1 MSEAKK
7 EEKDT
12 GRQAKDREEQ
22 GQQREEAP
30 LGSCLVDLVSEE
42 LLPEEPQNNDKE
54 CEKGSPRWSRM
65 ASSWP
70 RGDPEAGQSEG
81 TGSDAMSPALVF
93 TPWLRLRVLHATQ
106 QRAQYLLQIS

>member
-12 GRQAKDREEQ
+12 GRLAKDKEEQ
-22 GQQREEAP
+22 GQQQGEAP
-30 LGSCLVDLVSEE
+30 LGPCLVDLVSEE

-81 TGSDAMSPALVF
+81 TGSDALVF
-93 TPWLRLRVLHATQ
+93 TPWLRLCVLHATQ